1 MSPRGLGG
9 ETAPPFLGE
18 REGQGAGGGR
28 VKVGFIGK
36 RHDWPGGQG
45 FIKG

>member
-1 MSPRGLGG
+1 MDWRS
-9 ETAPPFLGE
+9 TASHGNGVLLQ
-18 REGQGAGGGR
+18 REGQGAGGR

>member
-1 MSPRGLGG
+1 MDWRS
-9 ETAPPFLGE
+9 TASHGNGVLLQ